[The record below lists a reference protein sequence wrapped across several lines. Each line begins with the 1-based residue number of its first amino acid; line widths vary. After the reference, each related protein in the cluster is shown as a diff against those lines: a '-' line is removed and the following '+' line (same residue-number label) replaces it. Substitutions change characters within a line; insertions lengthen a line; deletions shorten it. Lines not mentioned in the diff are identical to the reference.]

1 MIYQFV
7 DAHRAEYPVT
17 RLCRT
22 LGVSPSGYYA
32 WRRRLPSA
40 RTLANHRLL
49 THMRLIHREVHET
62 YGSPRMHA
70 ELVTRG
76 LPCNVK
82 RVARLMRLYH
92 LRARHKRRYRVTTKV
107 NPKLP
112 VAPNHLAQHFH
123 ASAPNE
129 KWVGDITSI
138 WTREGWLYLAVIMDL
153 YSRRIIGWAL
163 ASTQDTTLVLAA
175 LHMAIGRRQPPAGL
189 LHHSDRGSQYASA
202 QYQAVLQAYRF
213 TVSMSGTGNC
223 FDNAALE
230 SFFGTLKAE
239 RIHRQSYQ
247 TRDQARQDI
256 VAYIE
261 GFYNV
266 IRRHSTLG
274 YRSPLEFEQVSAMT

>member
-1 MIYQFV
+1 MIYQFIE
-7 DAHRAEYPVT
+7 AQRAEHPVT

-40 RTLANHRLL
+40 RMVANQRLV
-49 THMRLIHREVHET
+49 THMRLIHREVAET

-70 ELVTRG
+70 ELVARG

-82 RVARLMRLYH
+82 RVTRLMRLHH

-112 VAPNHLAQHFH
+112 VAPNHLAQHFQ
-123 ASAPNE
+123 AKAPNE
-129 KWVGDITSI
+129 KWVGDITCI
-138 WTREGWLYLAVIMDL
+138 WTREGWLYLAVVMDL
-153 YSRRIIGWAL
+153 YSRRIVGWAL

-175 LHMAIGRRQPPAGL
+175 LQMAIGRRHPSAGL
-189 LHHSDRGSQYASA
+189 LHHSDRGSQYASG
-202 QYQAVLQAYRF
+202 QYQAVLHAHRF
-213 TVSMSGTGNC
+213 TGSMSGTGNC
-223 FDNAALE
+223 FDNAAME

-239 RIHRQSYQ
+239 RINHQRYQ

-256 VAYIE
+256 VWYVE

-266 IRRHSTLG
+266 TRRHSTLG
-274 YRSPLEFEQVSAMT
+274 YRSPLEFEQASAMS

>member
-1 MIYQFV
+1 MIYRFI

-32 WRRRLPSA
+32 WRQRPPSA
-40 RTLANHRLL
+40 RALANQRLV
-49 THMRLIHREVHET
+49 TQMQVIHREVHET

-70 ELVTRG
+70 ELVARG

-92 LRARHKRRYRVTTKV
+92 LRARHKRKYRVTTKV
-107 NPKLP
+107 NPKWP
-112 VAPNHLAQHFH
+112 VAPNQLAQHFQ

-129 KWVGDITSI
+129 KWVGDITYV
-138 WTREGWLYLAVIMDL
+138 WTHEGWLYLAVVMDL
-153 YSRRIIGWAL
+153 YSRRIVGWAL
-163 ASTQDTTLVLAA
+163 ASTQETTLVLAA

-189 LHHSDRGSQYASA
+189 LHHSDRGCQYASI
-202 QYQAVLQAYRF
+202 QYQAVLQMRRF

-223 FDNAALE
+223 FDNAAME

-239 RIHRQSYQ
+239 RINRHSYQ

-266 IRRHSTLG
+266 TRRHSTLG
-274 YRSPLEFEQVSAMT
+274 YRSPLEFEQASPMA

>member
-7 DAHRAEYPVT
+7 DNHRAEYPVM

-32 WRRRLPSA
+32 WRQRPPNSRA
-40 RTLANHRLL
+40 AANQYLL
-49 THMRLIHREVHET
+49 THMRAIHAEVHET

-70 ELVTRG
+70 ELIARG

-82 RVARLMRLYH
+82 RVARLMRLHH
-92 LRARHKRRYRVTTKV
+92 LRARHKRKYRVTTKV
-107 NPKLP
+107 NAKLP
-112 VAPNHLAQHFH
+112 VAPNQLAQQFQ

-129 KWVGDITSI
+129 KWVSDITYV
-138 WTREGWLYLAVIMDL
+138 WTREGWLYLAVVMDL
-153 YSRRIIGWAL
+153 YSRRIVGWAL
-163 ASTQDTTLVLAA
+163 ARTQETTLVVAA
-175 LHMAIGRRQPPAGL
+175 LQMAIGRRQPHAGI
-189 LHHSDRGSQYASA
+189 LHHSDRGSQYASL
-202 QYQAVLQAYRF
+202 QYQAVLQAHHF
-213 TVSMSGTGNC
+213 AVSMSGTGNC
-223 FDNAALE
+223 FDNAAME

-256 VAYIE
+256 VSYIE

-274 YRSPLEFEQVSAMT
+274 HRSPREFEQASAMA

>member
-7 DAHRAEYPVT
+7 DEHRSEHPVR

-40 RTLANHRLL
+40 RTVANQRLV
-49 THMRLIHREVHET
+49 THMRLIHREVDET

-70 ELVTRG
+70 ELVARG

-82 RVARLMRLYH
+82 RVARLMRWHH

-112 VAPNHLAQHFH
+112 VAPNHLAQHFQAH
-123 ASAPNE
+123 APNE
-129 KWVGDITSI
+129 KWAGDITCI
-138 WTREGWLYLAVIMDL
+138 WTREGWLYLAVVMDL
-153 YSRRIIGWAL
+153 YSRLIVGWAL

-175 LHMAIGRRQPPAGL
+175 LQMAIGRRQPSAGL
-189 LHHSDRGSQYASA
+189 LHHSDRGSQYASG
-202 QYQAVLQAYRF
+202 QYQAVLQAHRF

-223 FDNAALE
+223 FDNAAME

-239 RIHRQSYQ
+239 RIIHQSYQ

-256 VAYIE
+256 VWYVE

-266 IRRHSTLG
+266 TRRHSTLG
-274 YRSPLEFEQVSAMT
+274 YRSPLEFEQASAMA

>member
-7 DAHRAEYPVT
+7 DEHRAEYPIT

-32 WRRRLPSA
+32 WRRRPPSA
-40 RTLANHRLL
+40 RTVANQRLV
-49 THMRLIHREVHET
+49 THMRLIQREVHET

-70 ELVTRG
+70 ELVARG

-82 RVARLMRLYH
+82 RVARLMRLHH
-92 LRARHKRRYRVTTKV
+92 LRARHKRRYRVTTQV

-112 VAPNHLAQHFH
+112 IAPNQLAQHFQ

-129 KWVGDITSI
+129 KWVGDITYI
-138 WTREGWLYLAVIMDL
+138 WTREGWLYLAAVMDL
-153 YSRRIIGWAL
+153 YSRRIVGWAL
-163 ASTQDTTLVLAA
+163 ASSQDTTLVIAA
-175 LHMAIGRRQPPAGL
+175 LHMALGRRQPPAGL

-202 QYQAVLQAYRF
+202 QYQAVLQAHRC

-223 FDNAALE
+223 FDNAAME

-239 RIHRQSYQ
+239 RINGQSYQ

-256 VAYIE
+256 VSYIE

-266 IRRHSTLG
+266 TRRHSTLG
-274 YRSPLEFEQVSAMT
+274 YRSPLEFEQASPMA

>member
-1 MIYQFV
+1 MIYQFI
-7 DAHRAEYPVT
+7 DAHWREYPVT

-32 WRRRLPSA
+32 WRQRAPSA
-40 RTLANHRLL
+40 RTVANQRVV
-49 THMRLIHREVHET
+49 THMRLIHREVDET

-70 ELVTRG
+70 ELVARG

-82 RVARLMRLYH
+82 RVARLMRLHH

-112 VAPNHLAQHFH
+112 VVPNHLAQHFQ

-129 KWVGDITSI
+129 KWVGDITFI
-138 WTREGWLYLAVIMDL
+138 WTREGWLYLAVVMDL
-153 YSRRIIGWAL
+153 YSRRIVGWAL
-163 ASTQDTTLVLAA
+163 ARTQDTTLVLAA
-175 LHMAIGRRQPPAGL
+175 LQMAIGRRQPPAGL

-202 QYQAVLQAYRF
+202 QYQAVLQAHRF

-223 FDNAALE
+223 FDNAAME

-239 RIHRQSYQ
+239 RINRQRYQ
-247 TRDQARQDI
+247 SRDQARQDI
-256 VAYIE
+256 VLYVE

-266 IRRHSTLG
+266 TRRHSTLG
-274 YRSPLEFEQVSAMT
+274 YRSPLEFEQASAMA

>member
-1 MIYQFV
+1 MIYQLI
-7 DAHRAEYPVT
+7 DAHRHEYPVT

-40 RTLANHRLL
+40 RMVANQRLI
-49 THMRLIHREVHET
+49 THMRVIHREVDET

-70 ELVTRG
+70 ELVARG

-82 RVARLMRLYH
+82 RVARLMRLHH

-112 VAPNHLAQHFH
+112 AAPNHLAQHFQ

-129 KWVGDITSI
+129 KWVGDITCI
-138 WTREGWLYLAVIMDL
+138 WTREGWLYLAVVMDL
-153 YSRRIIGWAL
+153 YSRRIVGWAL

-175 LHMAIGRRQPPAGL
+175 LQMAIGRRQPAAGL
-189 LHHSDRGSQYASA
+189 LHHSDRGSQYASG
-202 QYQAVLQAYRF
+202 QYQALLQAHRF

-223 FDNAALE
+223 FDNAAME

-239 RIHRQSYQ
+239 RINHQRYL

-256 VAYIE
+256 VWYVE

-266 IRRHSTLG
+266 TRRHSTLG
-274 YRSPLEFEQVSAMT
+274 YRSPLEFEQASAMA